1 MGSKLS
7 FWTTGRSRFETSQS
21 AGLQTGNQESTEAR
35 QSQENH
41 SIWSKIMQE
50 NINNY
55 HRKEKSKTLD
65 SSFEYWTQSL

>member
-21 AGLQTGNQESTEAR
+21 AGLQTGNQENTEAR

-41 SIWSKIMQE
+41 CIWSKIMQE

-55 HRKEKSKTLD
+55 HRKEKSKNLN